1 MVEGSGFGCMPEHSG
16 SCRDEIGSG
25 IQDGSHYVT
34 WQCEPVAER
43 HYLLPQHPH
52 KCLYRQRGIPLCP
65 IVDQH
70 IGSTASAAGLPHQL
84 TVSLR
89 ICGNS
94 STILGYSSA
103 RFFAAA

>member
-1 MVEGSGFGCMPEHSG
+1 MVEGAGFGCMPEHSG

-52 KCLYRQRGIPLCP
+52 KC
-65 IVDQH
+65 
-70 IGSTASAAGLPHQL
+70 STVNGVFP
-84 TVSLR
+84 
-89 ICGNS
+89 
-94 STILGYSSA
+94 SA
-103 RFFAAA
+103 RLLTNT